1 MSLCVATHLGLLLL
15 FYIDPNYKANTVA
28 LLECIVTFALTL
40 LFIMTMCWLIYSLR
54 KYEIHQELSK

>member
-1 MSLCVATHLGLLLL
+1 MCCCVALHLGLLLL

-40 LFIMTMCWLIYSLR
+40 LFIMTMCWLIYSLK